1 MRKII
6 LVIGLL
12 FLASC
17 GMTNQEKIDNMNL
30 CKKSWYKHY
39 TTLFTKEIACS
50 TMEIVEDN
58 TVMKCIREYTNWIDE
73 KYNNPDH
80 VQNLRE
86 DKYSNVVK
94 VCNEIF
100 GKKVDI

>member
-6 LVIGLL
+6 LIVAIL

-17 GMTNQEKIDNMNL
+17 WMTNQEKIDAMDL
-30 CKKSWYKHY
+30 CKDSWYSHY
-39 TTLFTKEIACS
+39 RTLFTNEVECSRWEI
-50 TMEIVEDN
+50 EEDDR
-58 TVMKCIREYTNWIDE
+58 VMKCIREYTEGIDQ

-86 DKYSNVVK
+86 DQYSNVVK
-94 VCNEIF
+94 TCNDIF
-100 GKKVDI
+100 GEKILK